1 MFFSKL
7 ELLRLLGKIDELCG
21 HRDRFTIHLA
31 ADAWGAPI
39 DVRNPNAMRFSLPGA
54 LIAAVDKIADPQDER
69 AKLRK
74 LEQSSKIESKRVFAR
89 NTLRKRDERA
99 RVLYGF
105 GWGMLERAS
114 VEVTGCSIWEEKSF
128 QTTMDVVA
136 RARLRVCES
145 LNIRNRE
152 QPLGACRIDDPYM
165 LEELDLLEKV
175 EGAGDLGYTLKT
187 IDELLASYDLFRR
200 GMIQETRVPWTYRRR

>member
-1 MFFSKL
+1 V
-7 ELLRLLGKIDELCG
+7 
-21 HRDRFTIHLA
+21 
-31 ADAWGAPI
+31 API
-39 DVRNPNAMRFSLPGA
+39 DVRNPNATRFSLPGA
-54 LIAAVDKIADPQDER
+54 LIAAVDRIADPQDER

-74 LEQSSKIESKRVFAR
+74 LEQTSKIESKRVFAR

-128 QTTMDVVA
+128 QTTVDVVA

-145 LNIRNRE
+145 LTSETGSSRSERAGSTTPTCSRSSICSRRSRA
-152 QPLGACRIDDPYM
+152 QGTSATRSRRSTSSSRATTCFD
-165 LEELDLLEKV
+165 
-175 EGAGDLGYTLKT
+175 EG
-187 IDELLASYDLFRR
+187 
-200 GMIQETRVPWTYRRR
+200 